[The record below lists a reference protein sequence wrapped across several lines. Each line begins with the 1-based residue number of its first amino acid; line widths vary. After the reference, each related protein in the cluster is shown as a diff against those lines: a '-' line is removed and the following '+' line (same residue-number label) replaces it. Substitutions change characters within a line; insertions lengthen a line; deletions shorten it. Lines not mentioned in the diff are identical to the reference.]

1 MKLVKSISLFFICPI
16 LLFSLGF
23 FVGASYVRFFGLN
36 AGYERMYGERK
47 DPADVPGTPDTG
59 TGDDAFA
66 DREPFE
72 SDAEGTDAL
81 YEEVSA
87 KPETLCVETQYVLEE
102 KDVYGNTTLETTR
115 KLPQKY
121 IGMDREQ
128 FLAAMEVYQSF
139 PPLSEQERGFV
150 GLEVLSFSRERV
162 VVQMN
167 YKYVKSDG
175 NFYLMVYNNEVVVY
189 LEDKQ
194 TVYIETG
201 IQLDALPEELQ
212 HEIINVLFIEK
223 QEDLYDFLETY
234 SS

>member
-1 MKLVKSISLFFICPI
+1 MKFVKSISLFFICPI

-23 FVGASYVRFFGLN
+23 FVGVGYTRFFDLRS
-36 AGYERMYGERK
+36 GYQRMYGEGKSPVEKEESSIVREI
-47 DPADVPGTPDTG
+47 DLAD
-59 TGDDAFA
+59 A
-66 DREPFE
+66 EPSGE
-72 SDAEGTDAL
+72 DAEGVDPL
-81 YEEVSA
+81 NYEEVSF

-102 KDVYGNTTLETTR
+102 KDILGNTTLETTK

-121 IGMDREQ
+121 IGMNREQ
-128 FLAAMEVYQSF
+128 FLEAMNVYESF

-150 GLEVLSFSRERV
+150 GLEVISFSRERV

-175 NFYLMVYNNEVVVY
+175 NFYLMVYDNEVLVY
-189 LEDKQ
+189 LEDKE

-201 IQLDALPEELQ
+201 IRLDTLPEEVQ
-212 HEIINVLFIEK
+212 YDIINGLFIEK

>member
-1 MKLVKSISLFFICPI
+1 MKFVKSISLFFICPI

-23 FVGASYVRFFGLN
+23 FVGVSYTRFFDLRN
-36 AGYERMYGERK
+36 GYQRMYGERK
-47 DPADVPGTPDTG
+47 SPIEEVEASESKEIDLADADPSGENT
-59 TGDDAFA
+59 
-66 DREPFE
+66 E
-72 SDAEGTDAL
+72 SVDPL
-81 YEEVSA
+81 YEEVSF

-102 KDVYGNTTLETTR
+102 KDILGNTTLETTK

-121 IGMDREQ
+121 IGMNREQ
-128 FLAAMEVYQSF
+128 FLEAMNVYESF

-150 GLEVLSFSRERV
+150 GLEVISFSRDRV

-175 NFYLMVYNNEVVVY
+175 NFYLMVYDNEVLVY
-189 LEDKQ
+189 LEDKE

-201 IQLDALPEELQ
+201 IRLDTLPEELRYD
-212 HEIINVLFIEK
+212 IINGLFIEN

>member
-1 MKLVKSISLFFICPI
+1 MKFVKSISLFFICPI

-23 FVGASYVRFFGLN
+23 FVGVCYTRFFDLRG
-36 AGYERMYGERK
+36 GYQRMYGEGKSPIVEDETSKAREI
-47 DPADVPGTPDTG
+47 DLADAGSSG
-59 TGDDAFA
+59 
-66 DREPFE
+66 E
-72 SDAEGTDAL
+72 DAEDADPL
-81 YEEVSA
+81 YEEVSF

-102 KDVYGNTTLETTR
+102 KDILGNTTLETTK

-121 IGMDREQ
+121 IGMNREQ
-128 FLAAMEVYQSF
+128 FLEAMNVYESF

-150 GLEVLSFSRERV
+150 GLEVISFSRERV

-175 NFYLMVYNNEVVVY
+175 NFYLMVYDNEVLVY
-189 LEDKQ
+189 LEDKE

-201 IQLDALPEELQ
+201 IRLDTLPEEVQ
-212 HEIINVLFIEK
+212 YDIINGLFIEK

>member
-1 MKLVKSISLFFICPI
+1 MRFVKSISLFFICPI

-23 FVGASYVRFFGLN
+23 FVGVSYTRFFDLRN
-36 AGYERMYGERK
+36 GYQRMYGERK
-47 DPADVPGTPDTG
+47 SPIEEVEASKARETDLADADPS
-59 TGDDAFA
+59 
-66 DREPFE
+66 EE
-72 SDAEGTDAL
+72 NAEGVDPL
-81 YEEVSA
+81 YEEVSF

-102 KDVYGNTTLETTR
+102 KDILGNTTLETTK

-121 IGMDREQ
+121 IGMNREQ
-128 FLAAMEVYQSF
+128 FLEAMNVYESF

-150 GLEVLSFSRERV
+150 GLEVVSFSRERV

-175 NFYLMVYNNEVVVY
+175 NFYLMVYDNEVLVY
-189 LEDKQ
+189 LEDKE

-201 IQLDALPEELQ
+201 IRLDTLPEELQ
-212 HEIINVLFIEK
+212 YDIINGLFIEK

>member
-1 MKLVKSISLFFICPI
+1 MRIVKSISLYFICPI

-23 FVGASYVRFFGLN
+23 FVGVSYTHFFDLRG
-36 AGYERMYGERK
+36 GYQRMYAEGKSPAEQDEASKEREVILVDGDPSGE
-47 DPADVPGTPDTG
+47 
-59 TGDDAFA
+59 
-66 DREPFE
+66 
-72 SDAEGTDAL
+72 DAESADPL
-81 YEEVSA
+81 YEEVSF
-87 KPETLCVETQYVLEE
+87 KPETLCVETEYVLAE
-102 KDVYGNTTLETTR
+102 KDILGDTTLETTKR
-115 KLPQKY
+115 LPQKY
-121 IGMDREQ
+121 VGMNREQ
-128 FLAAMEVYQSF
+128 FLEAMNVYESF

-175 NFYLMVYNNEVVVY
+175 NFYLMVYDNEVLVY
-189 LEDKQ
+189 LEDKE

-201 IQLDALPEELQ
+201 IRLDTLPEELRYD
-212 HEIINVLFIEK
+212 IINGLFIEK

>member
-1 MKLVKSISLFFICPI
+1 MKFVKSISLFFICPI

-23 FVGASYVRFFGLN
+23 FVGVSYTRFFDLRG
-36 AGYERMYGERK
+36 GYQRMYGEGK
-47 DPADVPGTPDTG
+47 ASMEEDEASEAKEIELVAADSSEEDAGSADP
-59 TGDDAFA
+59 
-66 DREPFE
+66 
-72 SDAEGTDAL
+72 L
-81 YEEVSA
+81 YEEVSF

-102 KDVYGNTTLETTR
+102 KDILGNTTLETTK

-121 IGMDREQ
+121 VGMNREQ
-128 FLAAMEVYQSF
+128 FQEAMNVYESF

-150 GLEVLSFSRERV
+150 GLEVISFSRERV

-175 NFYLMVYNNEVVVY
+175 NFYLMVYDNEVLVY
-189 LEDKQ
+189 LEDKE

-201 IQLDALPEELQ
+201 IRLDTLPEELRYD
-212 HEIINVLFIEK
+212 IINGLFIEN